1 MSNRSLL
8 DQLVDAEAVYKQ
20 AKAAYEA
27 LQEAVEAE
35 YNMGLHEGTERNV
48 HVYLSQRS
56 ITDFEKMERLYGVTA
71 EQFKLYSA
79 CKMDGNTFTVVKV
92 IDKKKKKGE

>member
-27 LQEAVEAE
+27 LQDAVETE

-48 HVYLSQRS
+48 HVFMSQRS
-56 ITDFEKMERLYGVTA
+56 VTDFDKLERLYGVTE

-79 CKMDGNTFTVVKV
+79 CKKDGKEFVVVKIV
-92 IDKKKKKGE
+92 DKKKEA